1 MFAMSIELSSQ
12 GFFRVFEVHW
22 VVDDTRRVWQKYLH
36 LPDGSIMFLNFQKNK
51 KNYLNEDVAVLI
63 LDGNVEINDHVKL
76 VDGLASK

>member
-1 MFAMSIELSSQ
+1 
-12 GFFRVFEVHW
+12 
-22 VVDDTRRVWQKYLH
+22 
-36 LPDGSIMFLNFQKNK
+36 MFLNFQKNK